1 MSFSTIFSFSTAF
14 HRLSHHARR
23 ICRIFAG
30 IFVHVNRLPG
40 NKFPAG
46 LITKFDS
53 IYDFTAKSYLFFSG
67 VKSSSMTFHAA
78 STLKYSR
85 MYFWVSSHILRHSAG
100 S

>member
-1 MSFSTIFSFSTAF
+1 MHDGSAGFLPEFSFMLTD
-14 HRLSHHARR
+14 
-23 ICRIFAG
+23 CREI
-30 IFVHVNRLPG
+30 NSRQS
-40 NKFPAG
+40 
-46 LITKFDS
+46 LITIFDS